1 MTIIPRRVVKKVSCA
16 VYVKA
21 AYTDFIGKLLNK
33 IDIKPALFLAD
44 NRDTFEGGYE
54 MLIIYGTKTDHE
66 FSINPEGP
74 SMDML
79 NISIEGVA

>member
-1 MTIIPRRVVKKVSCA
+1 MEVEPVHSNVVA
-16 VYVKA
+16 
-21 AYTDFIGKLLNK
+21 KLLNK

-54 MLIIYGTKTDHE
+54 MLVIYGTKTDHE
-66 FSINPEGP
+66 FLLNPDGMSI
-74 SMDML
+74 DML